1 VKLLHACTLINS
13 PGPLAW
19 ASGTF
24 GLSWTRPKNKNKQN
38 KQNKKCINKNFAC
51 LRIFFYQYTGVEIK
65 ILHVLKKKYFLLFT
79 DIKIRNKKKYFSG
92 YEFLPTPEL
101 ELFVV
106 KFFNWNYLWWNIY
119 QRHSWNYS

>member
-65 ILHVLKKKYFLLFT
+65 ILHVLKKNIFYYSLISRSG
-79 DIKIRNKKKYFSG
+79 IKKNIFQAMNFYQHQS
-92 YEFLPTPEL
+92 
-101 ELFVV
+101 
-106 KFFNWNYLWWNIY
+106 WNYLW
-119 QRHSWNYS
+119 